1 MLRKGGTRVNEG
13 ADRGSQKEI
22 RGNRDHKG
30 VWVVKSRCIEL
41 WLCRCTSEFN
51 TVLSQCEDKR
61 TAHGFFLTLSQTW
74 LWRSYP

>member
-1 MLRKGGTRVNEG
+1 MLRGNGGVKEAVGGTGVNEG
-13 ADRGSQKEI
+13 TDWGSWKEI

-51 TVLSQCEDKR
+51 TVLSQC
-61 TAHGFFLTLSQTW
+61 
-74 LWRSYP
+74 